1 MFLTRRFPKAL
12 AGVTVLFLSAG
23 AYSDPLNQAIDTGL
37 ATNKAA
43 VDSQKTIDRL
53 SDQTQKMLEEFRTAS
68 RNADTLQT
76 YNKHLK
82 DLLASQQQEKASLE
96 RQLDQIEDT
105 QREIVPLIL
114 RMLDSLEQFIALDVP
129 FLPEERQERLSQLK
143 DMINRADVT
152 PAEKFRR
159 IIEAFQVENEYGNT
173 IEAYRADL
181 ELGGSV
187 SSVDFLRLGRVAL
200 YFQRLDGSETGYWNK
215 ETQSWETLP
224 SSYRNAIR
232 DGLRIARKEAAPDL
246 LTLPL
251 PAPEVSQ

>member
-12 AGVTVLFLSAG
+12 AGVTVFFLSAG
-23 AYSDPLNQAIDTGL
+23 AYSDSLNQAIDTGL

-53 SDQTQKMLEEFRTAS
+53 SDQTQKMLEEYRTAS
-68 RNADTLQT
+68 RHADTLKT

-82 DLLASQQQEKASLE
+82 DLLASQQQEKASLA
-96 RQLDQIEDT
+96 RQLDRIEET

-181 ELGGSV
+181 ELGGTV

-251 PAPEVSQ
+251 PAPEASQ

>member
-1 MFLTRRFPKAL
+1 MFFTRRFPLAL
-12 AGVTVLFLSAG
+12 AGVSILSFSADI
-23 AYSDPLNQAIDTGL
+23 YSDPLNQAIDTGI

-43 VDSQKTIDRL
+43 AESQKNIDRL
-53 SDQTQKMLEEFRTAS
+53 SDQTQKMLQEYRSAS
-68 RNADTLQT
+68 RHTETLQT
-76 YNKHLK
+76 YNQHLK
-82 DLLASQQQEKASLE
+82 DLLASQQLEKASLE

-114 RMLDSLEQFIALDVP
+114 RMLDSLEQFIGLDMP
-129 FLPEERQERLSQLK
+129 FLPEERKERLSQLK

-159 IIEAFQVENEYGNT
+159 LVEAFQVENEYGNT

-181 ELGGSV
+181 ELGGTV

-200 YFQRLDGSETGYWNK
+200 YFQRLDGSETGFWNK
-215 ETQSWETLP
+215 ETESWELLP

-251 PAPEVSQ
+251 PAPEASR